1 MGRLLGGVTLL
12 ALVVG
17 LGAAVGWAPRDA
29 VQGNVQRI
37 MYLHVPAILTAY
49 AAIGVAFVAS
59 LAYLRGRDARWD
71 RLAHASVEVGVL
83 FIAVTI
89 VSGSLWGRPTW
100 GTWWTWDARLTTT
113 ALLFIIYLGYLLLR
127 RAVDDPERAA
137 TYAAVVAIVGALD
150 VPIIH
155 FSVEWWRTLHQPA
168 TLLRPQAPTMA
179 APMVATLLLNLAAT
193 LCLYAFLVRRRMR
206 LAALEAEARA
216 RRWR

>member
-1 MGRLLGGVTLL
+1 MGRPLGVVTLL
-12 ALVVG
+12 ALAVG
-17 LGAAVGWAPRDA
+17 LGAAFGWAPRDA

-59 LAYLRGRDARWD
+59 LAYLRGRDPRWD

-83 FIAVTI
+83 FTAITL

-100 GTWWTWDARLTTT
+100 GTWWTWDARITTT

-127 RAVDDPERAA
+127 SVVEDPERAA

-150 VPIIH
+150 IPIIH

-206 LAALEAEARA
+206 LAVLEAEARA

>member
-113 ALLFIIYLGYLLLR
+113 AVLFIIYVGYLVLR
-127 RAVDDPERAA
+127 GMVE
-137 TYAAVVAIVGALD
+137 LSL
-150 VPIIH
+150 IH
-155 FSVEWWRTLHQPA
+155 I
-168 TLLRPQAPTMA
+168 
-179 APMVATLLLNLAAT
+179 
-193 LCLYAFLVRRRMR
+193 
-206 LAALEAEARA
+206 
-216 RRWR
+216 